1 MRLLLCVLFCI
12 VVVHAQLIQFQQ
24 PSAGKPLANGDTVL
38 LSWTVVGQHAVNPP
52 LTDHNYPSSLTLFYS
67 WTKNSDPSS
76 TIQIQASSG
85 LSARPSANPANN
97 MTHTSTWKLP
107 NCRLFYRY
115 PPDQY
120 TFSFIAQP
128 VYPSTRSNTTSP
140 SVEPIQ
146 IKLFMQN
153 NIAAFPKC

>member
-1 MRLLLCVLFCI
+1 MDHCWTTCWYVTKVNFYVERLWLSKVER
-12 VVVHAQLIQFQQ
+12 LIN
-24 PSAGKPLANGDTVL
+24 AMNGHT
-38 LSWTVVGQHAVNPP
+38 VNPP
-52 LTDHNYPSSLTLFYS
+52 LTAHNYPSSLTLLYS
-67 WTKNSDPSS
+67 WTKNSDPTS

-85 LSARPSANPANN
+85 LSARPSANPARN
-97 MTHTSTWKLP
+97 MTYTSTWKLP

-128 VYPSTRSNTTSP
+128 VYHSTRSNTTSP
-140 SVEPIQ
+140 EVQPIQ
-146 IKLFMQN
+146 ITVSMEN

>member
-1 MRLLLCVLFCI
+1 MIPSSFHGPLLDNMLVRDKSQLYVGRLWLSK
-12 VVVHAQLIQFQQ
+12 AQSLINVT
-24 PSAGKPLANGDTVL
+24 NGHT
-38 LSWTVVGQHAVNPP
+38 VNPP
-52 LTDHNYPSSLTLFYS
+52 LTAHNYPSSLTLFYS
-67 WTKNSDPSS
+67 WTKNSDPAS

-85 LSARPSANPANN
+85 LSARPSANPARN
-97 MTHTSTWKLP
+97 MTYTSTWKMP

-128 VYPSTRSNTTSP
+128 VYRSTHSTTTSP
-140 SVEPIQ
+140 DVQPIQ
-146 IKLFMQN
+146 ITVSMKN